1 MLKYYLAFAIGYP
14 REMLLTLLVSIV
26 VLAYIVEA
34 LLDHLNQGTARNP
47 LDKKIAHLYDQN
59 EREKSIAYTYEKTR
73 FGFVLATSSTVVMIL
88 ALAYGWF
95 AKLDEIVRDRF
106 TNEIQVSLLF
116 IGVLG
121 LISWLLNL
129 PFQLYGIFKIEAKY
143 GFNKTTLKTFF
154 VDALKGFIVAAL
166 LGGALLT
173 AILWLYQELQN
184 GFWISAWLLVTAF
197 SLFMFMF
204 GTKLILP
211 LFNKLQPLPE
221 GELKSE
227 IQKYCASQGYSINR
241 LFVMDG
247 SKRSTKANAFFSG
260 LGRSKTIVL
269 FDTLIEKL
277 STKEIVAVLAHEV
290 GHYKKKHTLS
300 MFVFSLVQSF
310 GTFALLGWL
319 LSYPE
324 LSTALG
330 ATQQSFHLSVLA
342 FFILFTPLSILLG
355 LINNSWSR
363 HNEFESDTFATQ
375 TYEAAPMRSALEKIS
390 TDSLANLSPHP
401 LYVAFNYTHP
411 TLLQRINNVERQ

>member
-1 MLKYYLAFAIGYP
+1 
-14 REMLLTLLVSIV
+14 MLLTLLVSIV
-26 VLAYIVEA
+26 VLAYIIEA

-59 EREKSIAYTYEKTR
+59 EREKSIAYTDEKTR

-106 TNEIQVSLLF
+106 TNEIQVSLIF
-116 IGVLG
+116 IGALG
-121 LISWLLNL
+121 LLSWLLKL

-143 GFNKTTLKTFF
+143 GFNKTTVKTFF
-154 VDALKGFIVAAL
+154 VDALKGAIVAAL
-166 LGGALLT
+166 LGGVLLT
-173 AILWLYQELQN
+173 ALLWLYQELQN

-227 IQKYCASQGYSINR
+227 IQKYCAAQGYSINR

>member
-1 MLKYYLAFAIGYP
+1 M
-14 REMLLTLLVSIV
+14 TLLVSIV
-26 VLAYIVEA
+26 VLAYIIEA